1 MTQPDNTTKCAI
13 EIAMMTHHV
22 AHGHEGLWIAHCVV
36 CCVLCCVDV
45 CCVVCVVCCVTNK
58 QITDLVQPQPQVL
71 GGRSSCQ
78 LVLQSVNRG
87 ASQPTCHVLS
97 ANVAHH
103 AELLLYN
110 PKANNNTRQ
119 NKVCQKNQPP
129 MPLHMSLVLVGHTH
143 TPHHSTKT
151 ATCSLP
157 SHNTQ
162 QPWASSATSAQ

>member
-103 AELLLYN
+103 AELLLHN
-110 PKANNNTRQ
+110 PKANNNT
-119 NKVCQKNQPP
+119 NDK
-129 MPLHMSLVLVGHTH
+129 
-143 TPHHSTKT
+143 TKCVRRT
-151 ATCSLP
+151 NHQCRCICR
-157 SHNTQ
+157 
-162 QPWASSATSAQ
+162 